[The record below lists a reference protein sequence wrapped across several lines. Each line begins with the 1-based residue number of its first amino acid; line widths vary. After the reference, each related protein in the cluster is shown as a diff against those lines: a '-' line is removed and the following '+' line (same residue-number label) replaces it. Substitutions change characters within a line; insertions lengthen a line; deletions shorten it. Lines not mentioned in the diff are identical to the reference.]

1 MALFRLERKPAFSIN
16 LSFTEPGAW
25 CESSK
30 SSWKVTASRSV
41 AGAPLCVCSV
51 CGGVEDLVCSGGKER
66 KACQGGRERRGSY
79 SHKLTAA
86 EWGAVSFRLS
96 LRLKS
101 IAVKRNEENWTQAPS
116 LSPSLTLCLYPLHK
130 HKHTLMPFPSSFL
143 SPFSPSFII
152 VTQPYLQ

>member
-16 LSFTEPGAW
+16 LSLTEPGAW

-30 SSWKVTASRSV
+30 SSWKVTTSRSV

-86 EWGAVSFRLS
+86 RWGAVSFRLS
-96 LRLKS
+96 LRVKS
-101 IAVKRNEENWTQAPS
+101 IPVKRNEENWTQAPS
-116 LSPSLTLCLYPLHK
+116 LSPSLTLCLYPLHL

-143 SPFSPSFII
+143 SHFSPSFII